1 MSPLEGGRYLQ
12 RANLAATRCPHPVS
26 SVCKQ
31 QARVCIV
38 HKANLLIYHPA
49 PLLPPSS
56 FSFLLPPA
64 SGGRWWRKVASQLVN
79 WSLSVVNLD
88 KHKDQLVISSV
99 QLGQT

>member
-1 MSPLEGGRYLQ
+1 MSPLKVGRYLQ

-49 PLLPPSS
+49 PLLPLP
-56 FSFLLPPA
+56 LLLLLITA
-64 SGGRWWRKVASQLVN
+64 RFRWQVVAQGGQLVN

-88 KHKDQLVISSV
+88 KHKDQLVIASG
-99 QLGQT
+99 QLGQI